1 MVLEEAGLKGITKPF
16 GEVEKTMN
24 EAGFIRGGAWDY
36 SKASFDLKLSTAE
49 NDYYLRIRAHVVQGR
64 LEKPQAVVKLE
75 NPVFYRHIFPHGLEE
90 DSIPE
95 ELQGRVDQALTY
107 LNEHLS

>member
-1 MVLEEAGLKGITKPF
+1 MNGIGRGRELKGITKPF

-49 NDYYLRIRAHVVQGR
+49 NDYYLRSG
-64 LEKPQAVVKLE
+64 LMWYKGGWK
-75 NPVFYRHIFPHGLEE
+75 NPRPL
-90 DSIPE
+90 
-95 ELQGRVDQALTY
+95 
-107 LNEHLS
+107 